1 MMGTMVKQP
10 SIAARLM
17 VIAAEAT
24 KSVGVMLGY
33 LFI

>member
-1 MMGTMVKQP
+1 MTGTMVKQP

-24 KSVGVMLGY
+24 KSVGVMIGW
-33 LFI
+33 I